1 MENFKALFDLTK
13 LPAKFF
19 FLFAVLSGFILFA
32 DQTLLKKIH
41 LEKMNETYGWIIGL
55 TFISTAGLMTVNLV
69 IWLFNKFSFE
79 IKYFKIKKDLIY
91 SLKNLD
97 YHEKAA
103 LREFI
108 INQKTSIE
116 APIDDPTISG
126 LIRKKIIFINHQ
138 LGNAF
143 IMNGTNTSIS
153 LNKFADKH
161 LTLKDV
167 DLSENPT
174 QEEINFVQ
182 SNRPSWSERRNWYY

>member
-41 LEKMNETYGWIIGL
+41 LEKINESYGWIIGL
-55 TFISTAGLMTVNLV
+55 TFISTSGLMTVNLV
-69 IWLFNKFSFE
+69 IWLFNKISFE
-79 IKYFKIKKDLIY
+79 VKFLKIKKDFIY

-97 YHEKAA
+97 YHEKAV

-108 INQKTSIE
+108 INQKTSLE
-116 APIDDPTISG
+116 VPIDDPTISG
-126 LIRKKIIFINHQ
+126 LIRKKIIFINKQ
-138 LGNAF
+138 FGNGF
-143 IMNGTNTSIS
+143 IMNGMNTSVS
-153 LNKFADKH
+153 LSKFVDKH
-161 LTLKDV
+161 LALEDIN
-167 DLSENPT
+167 LSENPT

-182 SNRPSWSERRNWYY
+182 SNRPSWTERRTWHY